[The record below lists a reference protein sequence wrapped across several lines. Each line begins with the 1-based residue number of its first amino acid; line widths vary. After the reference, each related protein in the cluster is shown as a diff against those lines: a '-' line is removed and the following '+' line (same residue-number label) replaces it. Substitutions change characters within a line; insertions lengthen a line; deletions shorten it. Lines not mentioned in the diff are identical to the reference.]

1 MKLIVGLGN
10 PGVQY
15 EQTRHNAGFM
25 AVDELASRH
34 ASGSIA
40 RARFQSATLDAHI
53 GGEKCLLMKPTT
65 FMNLSGR
72 SVGEAVRFFKL
83 EPAEDVLVLTD
94 DVALPVGTIRLRAK
108 GGSGGHNG
116 LSDIDRALG
125 GQPYSRLRIGIGQ
138 TPKQMVQADWV
149 LSRFTEGERGDLNRS
164 ITESAEA
171 TACWVDQGV
180 EKAMNAFNKKLAPD
194 ANPKGEHPAAKPKHE
209 ATNTSEQRE
218 GNAAG

>member
-1 MKLIVGLGN
+1 LKLIVGLGN

-25 AVDELASRH
+25 VVDELAARH

-40 RARFQSATLDAHI
+40 RARFQAATLDAHL

-72 SVGEAVRFFKL
+72 SVGEAIRFFKL
-83 EPAEDVLVLTD
+83 EPAEDLLVLTD
-94 DVALPVGTIRLRAK
+94 DIALPVGSIRLRAK

-125 GQPYSRLRIGIGQ
+125 GAPYARCRIGIGA

-149 LSRFTEGERGDLNRS
+149 LSRFTEGEVGDLKRS
-164 ITESAEA
+164 ITDSVEA
-171 TACWVDQGV
+171 AACWAGEGI
-180 EKAMNAFNKKLAPD
+180 EKAMNTFNKRLAPD
-194 ANPKGEHPAAKPKHE
+194 ANKKGDHPAQAKGE
-209 ATNTSEQRE
+209 
-218 GNAAG
+218 AGEPVQDK